1 MQASSTVRSKASAK
15 AVQDVPALQCLT
27 FSIADELVAIDIKDV
42 REIIQHASVTPVP
55 LMPEFIRGVINL
67 RGAVVPVIDMMS
79 RFGMGRSPIAKRT
92 SIIIYHSESQGEK
105 VELGLL
111 VGAVSEVVD
120 VGERDIEE
128 VPSFG
133 TSVRRDYVR
142 SLGRIHDKF
151 IPILDCDRA
160 LNMDNMAEL
169 VGKSHGVN

>member
-1 MQASSTVRSKASAK
+1 MQASSTEVSRSSAK
-15 AVQDVPALQCLT
+15 AAQAVPALQCLT
-27 FSIADELVAIDIKDV
+27 FSLSEELVAIDIKDV
-42 REIIQHASVTPVP
+42 REIIQHANVTPVP

-67 RGAVVPVIDMMS
+67 RGAVVPVIDMMA
-79 RFGMGRSPIAKRT
+79 RFGMGRSPLAKRT
-92 SIIIYHSESQGEK
+92 SIIIYHSESQGER

-120 VGERDIEE
+120 VGERDIEA

-142 SLGRIHDKF
+142 SLGRVHDKF
-151 IPILDCDRA
+151 VPILDCDRA

-169 VGKSHGVN
+169 VGKLHGLN